1 MKVALYN
8 FVCVADLTLV
18 LDVSIVLTNI
28 LIVIAD
34 VLFIGFLII
43 MVIINKVSSSFGGFL
58 YSRSSRLFKYDKS
71 GAVRR

>member
-18 LDVSIVLTNI
+18 LDVSIVLTNV

-34 VLFIGFLII
+34 VLFIVFFDNYGD
-43 MVIINKVSSSFGGFL
+43 
-58 YSRSSRLFKYDKS
+58 Y
-71 GAVRR
+71 